1 MKYFIIVILLFFLE
15 LLYFK
20 VATHLKIYDKPNE
33 RSSHK
38 TLILRG
44 GGIIFLFGAI
54 LFFFYFGFQ
63 YPWFML
69 GLFVVALVSTW
80 DDVHSLPDSV
90 RLFVQFIS
98 VFLLFCQLGIIKWNL
113 WWIVL
118 PAWVIC
124 VGILS
129 AYNFMD
135 GINGITGGYSL
146 AVLLPLLYINARQE
160 FIAMPLLI
168 CTVLADLVF
177 CFFNYRRKAR
187 CFAGDVGAVSVAFI
201 LVFAIGMLMV
211 HTKDYSYIVF
221 LAVYGVD
228 TVLTIIH
235 RILLHEN
242 LGVAHRK
249 HAYQILANELKIPHL
264 FVSSFYMM
272 LQLIVSAGLIWL
284 PINHYVYAGI
294 VLVLLSL
301 VYVFFMKKYYH
312 LHEEYLAQVEVRDC
326 FS

>member
-1 MKYFIIVILLFFLE
+1 MKYFIIFILLFFLE
-15 LLYFK
+15 LLYFN
-20 VATHLKIYDKPNE
+20 VATRFNIYDKPNE

-54 LFFFYFGFQ
+54 LFFFLFGFQ

-69 GLFVVALVSTW
+69 GLFVVALVSIW

-90 RLFVQFIS
+90 RLFVHFIS

-118 PAWVIC
+118 LAWVIC
-124 VGILS
+124 VGILN

-146 AVLLPLLYINARQE
+146 AVLMPLLFINARQE
-160 FIAMPLLI
+160 FIAMPFLI
-168 CTVLADLVF
+168 CTILADLVF
-177 CFFNYRRKAR
+177 CFFNFRRKAR

-211 HTKDYSYIVF
+211 RTRDFSYIVF
-221 LAVYGVD
+221 FAVYGVD
-228 TVLTIIH
+228 TVLTIVH

-264 FVSSFYMM
+264 TVSSFYMM
-272 LQLIVSAGLIWL
+272 LQLIISAGLIWL
-284 PINHYVYAGI
+284 PINHYLYAGI

-312 LHEEYLAQVEVRDC
+312 LHEEYLAQVELRDC
-326 FS
+326 LS